1 MSCLL
6 KVILF
11 AAVFISVI
19 TNKSMADSKV
29 DQIPKMIQ
37 SLGDANLRYGASLA
51 LKKLGAKAVP
61 ALRKS
66 LTSGTGDVPLWSAY
80 TLGQI
85 GPAAQ
90 PAVNDLI
97 KVLNSSDADL
107 RAAAAQSLG
116 KIGPAAAASVD
127 VLGTALADKN
137 ETVRVNA
144 VIALGQIGPASQTL
158 VPKLISA
165 LADSQLR
172 KHARTTLTQIGPAAV
187 KPLIN
192 SLNNDKIRF
201 DISIILKRID
211 PQAFNLAKRDKATVA
226 DLPALR
232 LVLNDPTRDST
243 DQTAAAM
250 ALASLGKDA
259 VPVLLAT
266 FEEPRVSDT
275 AAKAIAQVG
284 PVAVPE
290 LIKLLSHETKEVRIS
305 AIDALG
311 YLGPQ
316 AGKAVTQLIP
326 LLKDGDR
333 DVRYHTVRTL
343 HRLGKNAKLAIPAL
357 TKVIINSK
365 ESEATRQWSLK
376 TLIVTLPETHDQVV
390 KALIEGS
397 QEKVNYG
404 VSSLAKQLLRE
415 IDPEAAKTAGI
426 K

>member
-19 TNKSMADSKV
+19 ANDSMADSKV

-51 LKKLGAKAVP
+51 LKKLGAKSVP

-66 LTSGTGDVPLWSAY
+66 LASGTGDVPLWSAY

-97 KVLNSSDADL
+97 KVLTTSDADL

-116 KIGPAAAASVD
+116 KIGPAAAASVES
-127 VLGTALADKN
+127 LGNALADKN
-137 ETVRVNA
+137 EIVRANA
-144 VIALGQIGPASQTL
+144 VIALGQIGPASQSA
-158 VPKLISA
+158 VPKLINA
-165 LADSQLR
+165 LTDNQLR
-172 KHARTTLTQIGPAAV
+172 MHARATLTQIGPAAV

-201 DISIILKRID
+201 DISTILKRID
-211 PQAFNLAKRDKATVA
+211 PQASKLAKQDKATPA

-250 ALASLGKDA
+250 ALASLGKEA
-259 VPVLLAT
+259 VPALIAT
-266 FEEPRVSDT
+266 FEEPQVSDT

-290 LIKLLSHETKEVRIS
+290 LIKLLSHETKEVRIT

-326 LLKDGDR
+326 LLKDSDR

-343 HRLGKNAKLAIPAL
+343 HRLGKNAKPAIPAL

-390 KALIEGS
+390 KALIEAS
-397 QEKVNYG
+397 QEKANYG
-404 VSSLAKQLLRE
+404 VSSLAKQFIRE